1 MSHAPLPNRR
11 SIRLPGY
18 DYTFPTAYF
27 ITILTWQRKP
37 VLGTV
42 IDHAIQL
49 SETGTLAQREW
60 LRLAQRFTQLELDE
74 FVVMPDHVH
83 GILLLKDVKNT
94 QYTGANTPDGSPS
107 RPHVVPGS
115 LGAIVRAYKSTVAR
129 LVNFSRF
136 SDGEPFWQRNYFERV
151 VSDERDIERIREY
164 IRSNPL
170 NWPKES

>member
-1 MSHAPLPNRR
+1 MFHNRR

-27 ITILTWQRKP
+27 VTILTWQRRP
-37 VLGTV
+37 VLGQV
-42 IDHAIQL
+42 IDHAMQL
-49 SETGTLAQREW
+49 SETGMLAQREW
-60 LRLAQRFTQLELDE
+60 LRLAQRFSQVELDT

-83 GILLLKDVKNT
+83 GILLLKDVIDPSARNDD
-94 QYTGANTPDGSPS
+94 ADGSPS

-129 LVNFSRF
+129 LVNYSRF
-136 SDGEPFWQRNYFERV
+136 SDGEPLWQRNYFERV
-151 VSDERDIERIREY
+151 IDNARMLERVQEY
-164 IRSNPL
+164 IRSNPE